1 MNLDNQLKIQNPF
14 KKESQNINQ
23 NNNGDNFLFTP
34 NNNNQNIDD
43 TYNFHNNEL
52 NQNSGYNEDNSQ
64 PNQNDFNQEADS
76 QEIQNLDAN
85 QQYIN
90 QHLMDYQPGMLDE
103 QDGQLNQYQNGMIY
117 YDQGDKNQ
125 DYENILNFSLAKI
138 NQTEQ
143 YLDKYEKVTEYLL
156 QADKHSLNG
165 IRNTLNYQQNKNFF
179 YQEKCC
185 LEILHQNNQIFNFE
199 AYKCVMIMCGIL
211 LDASISLIKEKRY
224 YLAEKYLLRAKY
236 LTEPNEKHLR
246 KKNQRKLRKQ
256 LMDEEHNQ
264 NNTEEKKNN
273 ESENSQIQQ
282 QSSYDEEDDNNEQDD
297 FDTIFE
303 QDLRYHDIRIEIAL
317 NLCDVYKQ
325 QMKIIKKKKKNQQ
338 KKKSIQSS
346 SQAFDSGNKKYDFA
360 GNEIAGMKEIKEE
373 HELELEHEKFDKL
386 NASPPIQS
394 SANASPNKE
403 KQVFFA
409 PSPIQ
414 STVALSRNV
423 GQTSLKN
430 IKDDDIQKQD
440 IDQNK
445 ESYQQLLLRQKQKE
459 MDEEEEKDEEEKI
472 NENKLEN
479 AMQILNDI
487 ESKLTDEYIEQ
498 SKQDLKGT
506 LCKFYA
512 KKVEVLAELLKHGE
526 DQYEEQEIKEMSQEL
541 LECAHFVI
549 ARLESILL
557 PLKANDSPESQEDQV
572 YLAIILS
579 YTWTKLGKY
588 RLKTQEIEKAKQ
600 CYKNAYE
607 KLVNFFKEGQDRMML
622 QYKFKRKYDKLIGK
636 LEFEKID
643 EAEIIEFSQFQQEY
657 ANNENH
663 KKQMKAAKKN
673 YLASKKGIPM
683 SDIQSPSVQFYIDPE
698 YLNQLQNHHTVKS
711 LNKNRYLKKIPISHP
726 FGSSLTDYAQ
736 QSNSQIQKQPNSNQ
750 QGQQQEGR
758 QFKFKKNLQLQLENY
773 KSQILG
779 SNSTSL
785 MNQQPFNANQQS
797 HADEYFKLPKSVAG
811 KQIELSPEEKS
822 IPFLVPTKKIR
833 QHPQSAKAR
842 GSSSS
847 RAKNYDNN
855 SQLANEQN
863 YFSNTNLSNQEY
875 MQPTANKFHR
885 KAPSFANTLTKISSQ
900 STKNLYSNNNNDDI
914 YQKNN
919 NPDQLQKNFLSYT
932 TVASKKNSQGDFKF
946 NQEET
951 QSQVP
956 HSVFSYQQ
964 KSLSSKGNNYYK
976 KNEEENTYQSS
987 LEYQKQLG
995 GGVGSQTKDE
1005 KNNQSQQF
1013 MPVSNSKKLSLHQYP
1028 QHQGI
1033 YSGKRIASAKNLTQ
1047 NTNIQNKQIQSI
1059 EAYNQTAIQQPP
1071 FQNNLIDPSN
1081 TSRSKLENAKT
1092 IRKPMTRI
1100 NSQNDILESIMNFVD
1115 QINEGNNNKNS
1126 FAHSNKSTTIS
1137 TSHRKAFSSSRPS
1150 SSIIYFSTNRLF
1162 NNNNPSQSVHQQYQL
1177 PQQQVY
1183 QQGVIYE
1190 GNEIQDISKQ
1200 VTNEEKQQ
1208 LQFLEQSSQDQQNL
1222 QKAVEQIKKP
1232 LEGNK
1237 FLIINQ
1243 RPTKNA
1249 KNVEK
1254 IIDTMGN
1261 LRVQLNNL
1269 FDTSNQLKT
1278 LSNKPS
1284 TNSQKITL
1292 KLTKDQDQQFMN
1304 IICNRPSL
1312 KTDQGQVNTKKQINS
1327 SRKMSSQQQIQAQ
1340 QYNIQKNNQPSQ
1352 IAEEEYYNNSNNQLQ
1367 TKNGQSGGKQS
1378 YRNSIK
1384 APQQMQASQQ
1394 QYKSLT
1400 QFDDN
1405 NKKVQSVR
1413 QLQQDRKNEGSQK
1426 RLNTIEK
1433 QNSRIKDVSQLYS
1446 QQPNQQLQQQVG
1458 SSAFIQIN
1466 QNQSN
1471 NNNPSYNSVNVNQYI
1486 AHSSQQVKIP
1496 QGGSPK
1502 AKDKEIQMETNRN
1515 ITNINNTII
1524 LKRKNTEIFHDASQ
1538 ISAQPLFIQQN
1549 QISNQENSRLLKQS
1563 KQGDQILANKSGFVN
1578 NSKIEDKQITK
1589 PATIRRLSTNI
1600 NESVFKRQSTA
1611 NYEQIQ
1617 IDIQT
1622 NQQNNE
1628 EEKRFNSQFTTP
1640 FLKQKFDQFENMN
1653 NDRINKDQ
1661 NKINET
1667 QSSQEDEDEDSK
1679 LEDSDDQQ
1687 RNVPNQMLDDLQN
1700 NQIDELKGGDENF
1713 NGDDLKKSDKR
1724 LGNSMNLK
1732 VSIVGGTLGK
1742 LNQQSPD
1749 ISRLLS
1755 SQQGQLDVNKSY
1767 GQHLHVTDQGIS
1779 SLQQSFN
1786 QQIQNNIQS
1795 NYGAQDKSTM
1805 INNSQN
1811 IANALIGNTKG
1822 MNVSQNLKQQIGIQ
1836 NRDQFPVKTIYF
1848 PSIKQSK
1855 YLFVQNRIQELLF
1868 APLYFYKSYNQYSL
1882 CQWNVTNITIEL
1894 ENVTAQE
1901 DAEDIEQVLKGN
1913 SKDYKQNQGGLPFTS
1928 DKIRY
1933 DIKLCIFL
1941 ECIITDQH
1949 IISNPLIFYL
1959 KNQPLNFIDHLWPN
1973 DKSKIETKYELAIL
1987 LLDRWIRERDLDAVE
2002 EFYNIGLSMQ
2012 NIQVQFVLRGGN
2024 SFLDFQNLI
2033 QKEQSQSETIQN
2045 DQNFDQIRVFGLK
2058 LNFIINKIAQVMKK
2072 VHGDVLKLPTD
2083 LNDIINPQLNIR
2095 QNNLKSLRSHQNKRR
2110 ELKNYISYYNI
2121 DQYIVGQIQQ
2131 LQTYKKKKVN
2141 LQISDSINQ
2150 KQDGVTREKGHT
2162 FNEHNVKKQNSNV
2175 DLQIE
2180 IDYQQNGYQRI
2191 PLNREGSNES
2201 PIFQKNTDTN
2211 ELSDFQLQKRLSL
2224 NNMNSYQQNP
2234 TNSSNSNSQNQSKI
2248 PFYGPQQ
2255 PFQLQLQQ
2263 SQPSINTPAFSGRF
2277 SQKKLNIINPSIHSI
2292 QSQGSGKI
2300 QVNTSQ
2306 SSARF
2311 QKYQYLKYKMKER
2324 VYQVQKESETSIPLE
2339 TQVNFDLGK
2348 NQNQL
2353 SPTLPVNSLS
2363 GNIPDGEGTQ
2373 ESLIQNNNQN
2383 QIVQN
2388 GKFETEYSS
2397 PRQNQKNSKIII
2409 PNILMQG
2416 FSSVVEDQ
2424 GAGVSPKQ
2432 SKDISNE
2439 EQNLLL
2445 QKDAQLQAEEY
2456 KKKYEITTQS
2466 VPNTNN
2472 NTPQAVNIHS
2482 LMIHQ
2487 NSFNKQNNLRIE
2499 HLKRQI
2505 RDSLQSQQQ
2514 NSSNLNDNSQSYS
2527 ESPRSFIGNSS
2538 QNNSFAN
2545 SSYNSS
2551 ATSPTNLVGQ
2561 NTLQRMPS
2569 MLSNKSSKSKFSRYA
2584 PVNNEELNDSIQSPS
2599 QALIPQNKKSSQFA
2613 KQNMKFDI
2621 IDDDSQKTPIMS
2633 QQQSESVEYFPTNN
2647 NEEAVQVSSYKFVFN
2662 DQPIINQKQEKP
2674 EIIVKEYDV
2683 AEDKSEEIIQKTE
2696 ENEEF
2701 IQNKIINNAICGD
2714 PFVGLPDTYQYTT
2727 FTLNPFINNDLLLKT
2742 VIKRDKLFF
2751 FVQLFY
2757 TFEPQLEQYIYY
2769 QQALAHSYFILK
2781 VDSMIYKNGWD
2792 SEIILTFEQVIEKL
2806 ILPYTSFSFFKFLYA
2821 KGFTAKQKDS
2831 IKKGLE
2837 KYLQVKDCQF
2847 IINWEY
2853 STEKIQTKHNINDS
2867 QIQNK
2872 PLNEDEQLTND
2883 INDED
2888 KNNDSIII
2896 NKNKDND
2903 YQQDNSNQNNP
2914 IQLQIE
2920 QNVQNNVGT
2929 QKSSQEQGIQ
2939 NKKKKLQF
2947 SDEVQQDYQ
2956 NEQEKV
2962 ISYYQ
2967 QQLIL
2972 QNQSQQELN
2981 QIIDGTKYDY
2991 KLKNKNLSALEL
3003 GLLGVNTIQSEKQT
3017 TTAYQ
3022 SISGNI
3028 EKQSQQFN
3036 YKLPTLANDTVVTE
3050 FKSNLDIKLLSQ
3062 QGLVK
3067 LNNYETPAREEDYYK
3082 TFSLLNKNELSVL
3095 LKYEETETK
3104 SYHKLLIYKPLSRNP
3119 LSSLEITDLNILE
3132 RMLNLKWLDAQTI
3145 TLLKKQDVQIK
3156 RKLVQPHISQGLTS
3170 IENLKKIIFNYILQ
3184 KRTQMNGQKTNLLPV
3199 FSVENQRIR
3208 HKVFVRN
3215 NQKLQNISMLLLEN
3229 IKKKDRDDMSVQK
3242 RQNDNE
3248 QQMINEKIAQERNFI
3263 YQIKYA
3269 ILCYDINDE
3278 WQFQQNDIIQKYFE
3292 KKTIKDFACI
3302 NINSRQS
3309 KYKVFMILTVFRTKI
3324 HLNLEKL
3331 VYLRI
3336 DISPLIGQR
3345 NKQFKLIF
3353 ELSDILNLFERSF
3366 SFENSFDELI
3376 LFKIIQK
3383 ISKCLVYSKSQI
3395 YKNFSL
3401 PLTKINPQQVDR
3413 HQFCLINRLQ
3423 IKPSY
3428 HLIPKEITKKS
3439 FLDII
3444 QQGERVLFQGVKR
3457 ILNTYAIITI
3467 GYYSQLDYYYLQ
3479 IYFPFNCRRFTN
3491 TFYSSNLANLSGE
3504 YMNHIFKEKIAKSNV
3519 QDLNKS
3525 KDYFSFNKKLIKLD
3539 PSKQNQNLNQNKQIK
3554 QNTVNSQLLPSNKH
3568 IGSQNFLNPIKIQS
3582 PQIPIEEQL
3591 ESSVEQ
3597 KQNALSFYVDPSV
3610 FLQLIQSNQKNIIT
3624 GHNFIELNI
3633 WEEIVKSVDIS
3644 IDNNGE
3650 MLLTMDNYSGVMREY
3665 LIKSVLNFS
3674 GNKSGL
3680 FEVLIRFKDQKLKSD
3695 IFSSPQIQV
3704 YENEEEKLDMYV
3716 RINFFQKINSINEKI
3731 LLKQILYSYY
3741 KENTSK
3747 FQNTPKLQHHNNLLN
3762 LVGLNQQENKNQ
3774 AFRGEFAQTYNNQ
3787 SIQNQFDSSFSSPNN
3802 MNTQSEE
3809 EAFQNFSERS
3819 FNHSDLIQVSYLL
3832 LDRIRTSI
3840 QEKQMHVMKFYQ
3852 HQNEIFETGLVEDN
3866 YEVNEPIALPPV
3878 QHQLAQNITNAYL
3891 KLNQFSSGQSKVI
3904 KEQQIIAYQQNL
3916 NESRIDL
3923 VQKQQIVNNFSNQNL
3938 DNFNNSIQNAELFKQ
3953 LAINSKTEIDKVVK
3967 TNAQF
3972 AVDKKIRKKIKMNN
3986 NMNINELL
3994 DSENKQF
4001 YMKTLYRGVFTVRPL
4016 QIIAIFFYKKFYVQ
4030 IYNTINGKNLITDL
4044 TFSTVEHQI
4053 PYLQHM
4059 LKLELYQEI
4068 GKRIFLSFKNR
4079 LMIKSYPELIDY

>member
-1 MNLDNQLKIQNPF
+1 MNLDNQLRIQNPF
-14 KKESQNINQ
+14 KKESQHINQ
-23 NNNGDNFLFTP
+23 NNNGNNFLLTP
-34 NNNNQNIDD
+34 NSNNQNIDD
-43 TYNFHNNEL
+43 IYNFHNNEL
-52 NQNSGYNEDNSQ
+52 NQNSGYNEGNSQ
-64 PNQNDFNQEADS
+64 TNQNGFKHEADS
-76 QEIQNLDAN
+76 QEIQNIDAN

-103 QDGQLNQYQNGMIY
+103 HDGLTNQYKNGLIY

-125 DYENILNFSLAKI
+125 DYENILNLSLAKI

-165 IRNTLNYQQNKNFF
+165 IRNTLNYHQNKNFF

-256 LMDEEHNQ
+256 LINEEHNQ
-264 NNTEEKKNN
+264 SNDEEKKDN
-273 ESENSQIQQ
+273 ESENSQLQQ

-297 FDTIFE
+297 LDSIFE
-303 QDLRYHDIRIEIAL
+303 SDLRYHDIRIEIAL

-325 QMKIIKKKKKNQQ
+325 QMKIIKKKRKNQQ
-338 KKKSIQSS
+338 KKKSIQASN
-346 SQAFDSGNKKYDFA
+346 QAFESSNKKYDYA

-373 HELELEHEKFDKL
+373 HELEMEHENVDKL
-386 NASPPIQS
+386 SASPPIQS
-394 SANASPNKE
+394 SDNMSPNKQ

-409 PSPIQ
+409 PSPVQ
-414 STVALSRNV
+414 STVAISRNI
-423 GQTSLKN
+423 GQSSLKN
-430 IKDDDIQKQD
+430 IQDDDIQKKD
-440 IDQNK
+440 IDQNNK
-445 ESYQQLLLRQKQKE
+445 ESYQQILLRQKQKE
-459 MDEEEEKDEEEKI
+459 MDEEEEKDEEEKQ

-479 AMQILNDI
+479 AMKILNDI
-487 ESKLTDEYIEQ
+487 ESKLTDDYIEQ

-512 KKVEVLAELLKHGE
+512 KKVEILNELLKHGE
-526 DQYEEQEIKEMSQEL
+526 NQYEVQEIKEMSQEL

-557 PLKANDSPESQEDQV
+557 PLKANDSPEFQEDQV
-572 YLAIILS
+572 YLATILS

-607 KLVNFFKEGQDRMML
+607 KLQNFFKEGQDRMML

-636 LEFEKID
+636 LEFEKIG
-643 EAEIIEFSQFQQEY
+643 EADIIEFSQFQQEY
-657 ANNENH
+657 TSNQNQYE
-663 KKQMKAAKKN
+663 QMKAAKKN

-683 SDIQSPSVQFYIDPE
+683 SNIQNPSVQFYIDPE
-698 YLNQLQNHHTVKS
+698 YLNQLQSHHTVKS

-726 FGSSLTDYAQ
+726 FGSSLSDYAQ
-736 QSNSQIQKQPNSNQ
+736 QQNVQLQKQPNSNY

-785 MNQQPFNANQQS
+785 INQQPFNQNQQN
-797 HADEYFKLPKSVAG
+797 HAEEYFKLPRSVTG
-811 KQIELSPEEKS
+811 KQIELSAEEKS
-822 IPFLVPTKKIR
+822 VPFLIPTKKIR
-833 QHPQSAKAR
+833 QHPQSAKVR

-847 RAKNYDNN
+847 RVQIYDNN
-855 SQLANEQN
+855 QQQANEQN

-885 KAPSFANTLTKISSQ
+885 KAPSFANTLTKISSS
-900 STKNLYSNNNNDDI
+900 STKNFNSNSINEINN
-914 YQKNN
+914 KNN

-932 TVASKKNSQGDFKF
+932 TVVSKKNCQADFRF
-946 NQEET
+946 NQQET

-964 KSLSSKGNNYYK
+964 KSISQKSNNYQK
-976 KNEEENTYQSS
+976 RNEEENAYQPS
-987 LEYQKQLG
+987 LEFQKQQLQLQ
-995 GGVGSQTKDE
+995 GGVGSLTNAE
-1005 KNNQSQQF
+1005 KSSQSYQLMIAQ
-1013 MPVSNSKKLSLHQYP
+1013 NSKKLSLHQYP
-1028 QHQGI
+1028 QKQGI

-1047 NTNIQNKQIQSI
+1047 NNNFQSKQ
-1059 EAYNQTAIQQPP
+1059 EAYYQNASQQPP
-1071 FQNNLIDPSN
+1071 FQSNIIDPSN
-1081 TSRSKLENAKT
+1081 TSTSKLDAAKNT
-1092 IRKPMTRI
+1092 RKPMTRI
-1100 NSQNDILESIMNFVD
+1100 NSKNDILESIMNFVD
-1115 QINEGNNNKNS
+1115 QINEGNNYKNS
-1126 FAHSNKSTTIS
+1126 FAHSNKSTTAS
-1137 TSHRKAFSSSRPS
+1137 TSHRKALSSSRPS

-1162 NNNNPSQSVHQQYQL
+1162 NNNPTQSVHQQYQL
-1177 PQQQVY
+1177 PQQQIN
-1183 QQGVIYE
+1183 QQGIIYE

-1200 VTNEEKQQ
+1200 ITNEEKQQ
-1208 LQFLEQSSQDQQNL
+1208 IQFLEQSSQDQQNL
-1222 QKAVEQIKKP
+1222 QNGVE
-1232 LEGNK
+1232 
-1237 FLIINQ
+1237 
-1243 RPTKNA
+1243 PTKNA

-1254 IIDTMGN
+1254 IIDTMGS
-1261 LRVQLNNL
+1261 LRIQLNNL
-1269 FDTSNQLKT
+1269 FESTNQLKT
-1278 LSNKPS
+1278 LSNKSS

-1292 KLTKDQDQQFMN
+1292 KLAKDQDQQFMN
-1304 IICNRPSL
+1304 IISNRPSL
-1312 KTDQGQVNTKKQINS
+1312 KNDYGSSKKQINS
-1327 SRKMSSQQQIQAQ
+1327 SRKMSSHQQLQGQHQ
-1340 QYNIQKNNQPSQ
+1340 NLLKNNQANQ
-1352 IAEEEYYNNSNNQLQ
+1352 VIEEEYYNNSNNKQQ

-1378 YRNSIK
+1378 FRNSIRG
-1384 APQQMQASQQ
+1384 PQITQVSQQ
-1394 QYKSLT
+1394 QYKSQT

-1413 QLQQDRKNEGSQK
+1413 QLQVQDKKNEGSQK

-1433 QNSRIKDVSQLYS
+1433 QNSRNKDMSQLYS
-1446 QQPNQQLQQQVG
+1446 QQPNQQTQQQVG
-1458 SSAFIQIN
+1458 SSAFIQIS
-1466 QNQSN
+1466 QNQAN
-1471 NNNPSYNSVNVNQYI
+1471 NNQLYNSVNANQYNQL
-1486 AHSSQQVKIP
+1486 SSQQLKIP
-1496 QGGSPK
+1496 QSGSSPK
-1502 AKDKEIQMETNRN
+1502 AKEKEIQMETNRN

-1524 LKRKNTEIFHDASQ
+1524 LKRKNTEIFHESSQ
-1538 ISAQPLFIQQN
+1538 ISAQPLNIQ
-1549 QISNQENSRLLKQS
+1549 SNQDKSRLLKQS
-1563 KQGDQILANKSGFVN
+1563 KQGDQILANKSGLIN
-1578 NSKIEDKQITK
+1578 NSKIEDNKQAIK
-1589 PATIRRLSTNI
+1589 PTTIRRLSTNI

-1628 EEKRFNSQFTTP
+1628 DEKRFNSQFTTP

-1667 QSSQEDEDEDSK
+1667 QSSQEDEDEDQK
-1679 LEDSDDQQ
+1679 LEESDEDQ
-1687 RNVPNQMLDDLQN
+1687 RNIPNQLLEDLQN
-1700 NQIDELKGGDENF
+1700 NQIDELKGADENF

-1732 VSIVGGTLGK
+1732 ISIGGGTLGK
-1742 LNQQSPD
+1742 LGQQSPD

-1767 GQHLHVTDQGIS
+1767 GHHLHVTDQGIS

-1786 QQIQNNIQS
+1786 QQIQNNIQP

-1811 IANALIGNTKG
+1811 IANTLIGNTKG
-1822 MNVSQNLKQQIGIQ
+1822 MNASQNLKQQIGIQ
-1836 NRDQFPVKTIYF
+1836 NKDQPPVKTIFF
-1848 PSIKQSK
+1848 PSVKQSK

-1868 APLYFYKSYNQYSL
+1868 TPLYFYKSYNQYSL

-1901 DAEDIEQVLKGN
+1901 DAEDIEQVMKGN
-1913 SKDYKQNQGGLPFTS
+1913 SKDYKQSQGGLPFTS

-2024 SFLDFQNLI
+2024 SYLEFQNLI
-2033 QKEQSQSETIQN
+2033 QKEQKQQETTQN
-2045 DQNFDQIRVFGLK
+2045 DQNYDQIKVFGLK

-2072 VHGDVLKLPTD
+2072 MHGDILKLPTD

-2110 ELKNYISYYNI
+2110 ELKNFISYYSI
-2121 DQYIVGQIQQ
+2121 QQYIAGQIQQ

-2141 LQISDSINQ
+2141 LQISDSIIQ
-2150 KQDGVTREKGHT
+2150 KQEGGSNTLTIE
-2162 FNEHNVKKQNSNV
+2162 QNSNL

-2180 IDYQQNGYQRI
+2180 IDHQQNGYQRI
-2191 PLNREGSNES
+2191 PLDREESNES
-2201 PIFQKNTDTN
+2201 PILKKNTDTN
-2211 ELSDFQLQKRLSL
+2211 ELSDFQLKKRLSL
-2224 NNMNSYQQNP
+2224 NNTHSVQLNP
-2234 TNSSNSNSQNQSKI
+2234 TTSLNGYSQNQSVQ
-2248 PFYGPQQ
+2248 PLYGPQQ
-2255 PFQLQLQQ
+2255 PFQLQIQQ
-2263 SQPSINTPAFSGRF
+2263 SQPSMNTPVFSGRF

-2300 QVNTSQ
+2300 QLNTSQ
-2306 SSARF
+2306 STARF

-2339 TQVNFDLGK
+2339 TQVNFELAK
-2348 NQNQL
+2348 KQNQI
-2353 SPTLPVNSLS
+2353 SPTLPANSQS

-2373 ESLIQNNNQN
+2373 ESVIQNNNQN
-2383 QIVQN
+2383 QNIQN

-2397 PRQNQKNSKIII
+2397 PRQNQKNSKIVF

-2416 FSSVVEDQ
+2416 FSSAVEDQ
-2424 GAGVSPKQ
+2424 GVGVSPKQ
-2432 SKDISNE
+2432 SKDLSNE
-2439 EQNLLL
+2439 EQSVL
-2445 QKDAQLQAEEY
+2445 QQKEAQLQAEEY

-2514 NSSNLNDNSQSYS
+2514 NSSNQNDNSQSYS
-2527 ESPRSFIGNSS
+2527 ESPRSFIGNNS

-2545 SSYNSS
+2545 ISYNSS
-2551 ATSPTNLVGQ
+2551 ATSPTSLVGP

-2569 MLSNKSSKSKFSRYA
+2569 MLSNKSSKSKFSKYA
-2584 PVNNEELNDSIQSPS
+2584 PVNNEDLNDSIQSPS

-2613 KQNMKFDI
+2613 KQNIKFDI
-2621 IDDDSQKTPIMS
+2621 IENDFQKTPILN

-2647 NEEAVQVSSYKFVFN
+2647 NEEIVQVPSFKFVYN

-2674 EIIVKEYDV
+2674 EVIVKEYDV

-2696 ENEEF
+2696 ENEDF
-2701 IQNKIINNAICGD
+2701 FSNKLMNNTLCGD
-2714 PFVGLPDTYQYTT
+2714 PFVDLPDTYQYTT
-2727 FTLNPFINNDLLLKT
+2727 FSLNPFINNDLLLKT

-2769 QQALAHSYFILK
+2769 QQAIVHSYFILK
-2781 VDSMIYKNGWD
+2781 VDSVNSLHFNQFFFFFQFYNLLNLILIIYINKMIYKNGWD

-2806 ILPYTSFSFFKFLYA
+2806 VKPYTSFSFFKFLYS

-2853 STEKIQTKHNINDS
+2853 SSEKIQTKHNMNDS
-2867 QIQNK
+2867 QTQTKN
-2872 PLNEDEQLTND
+2872 PNEEQQLSNNNNEDENNHDTIITNQS
-2883 INDED
+2883 NDNE
-2888 KNNDSIII
+2888 
-2896 NKNKDND
+2896 
-2903 YQQDNSNQNNP
+2903 YQQDNTNNNPKQLKMELQLQNNIGDQKTSP
-2914 IQLQIE
+2914 E
-2920 QNVQNNVGT
+2920 QCIHHN
-2929 QKSSQEQGIQ
+2929 
-2939 NKKKKLQF
+2939 KKKLQF
-2947 SDEVQQDYQ
+2947 SDEIQQGCQ
-2956 NEQEKV
+2956 NNQENE

-2967 QQLIL
+2967 QQLIF
-2972 QNQSQQELN
+2972 QNQAQQELY
-2981 QIIDGTKYDY
+2981 QIIERTKYEN
-2991 KLKNKNLSALEL
+2991 KCQNKNLSQQEINVTKVQLERQITS
-3003 GLLGVNTIQSEKQT
+3003 V
-3017 TTAYQ
+3017 YQ
-3022 SISGNI
+3022 QAPSKI
-3028 EKQSQQFN
+3028 EKPLQQS
-3036 YKLPTLANDTVVTE
+3036 YKLPSLASDTTVAE

-3067 LNNYETPAREEDYYK
+3067 LSNYETPAREEDYYK

-3104 SYHKLLIYKPLSRNP
+3104 SYHKLLIYKPMSRTP
-3119 LSSLEITDLNILE
+3119 LSSLEVYDINILE

-3145 TLLKKQDVQIK
+3145 TLLKQQDVQIK

-3170 IENLKKIIFNYILQ
+3170 IENLKKIMFNYILQ
-3184 KRTQMNGQKTNLLPV
+3184 KRTQMNGKKTNILPV

-3208 HKVFVRN
+3208 HKIFVRN
-3215 NQKLQNISMLLLEN
+3215 NQKLQNISTLLLKN
-3229 IKKKDRDDMSVQK
+3229 IKKQDSDDIRTQK
-3242 RQNDNE
+3242 RQNNYRQQASVSE
-3248 QQMINEKIAQERNFI
+3248 QIAQERNFI

-3269 ILCYDINDE
+3269 VLCYDINDE
-3278 WQFQQNDIIQKYFE
+3278 WQFQQNDILQKYFE

-3331 VYLRI
+3331 VYLRV
-3336 DISPLIGQR
+3336 DILPLIGQR

-3353 ELSDILNLFERSF
+3353 ELTDILNLFERTF

-3383 ISKCLVYSKSQI
+3383 ISKCLIYSKSQI

-3401 PLTKINPQQVDR
+3401 PLSKINPQQVDR
-3413 HQFCLINRLQ
+3413 HQFCLINRLS

-3457 ILNTYAIITI
+3457 VLNAYAIVTI

-3525 KDYFSFNKKLIKLD
+3525 KDYFSYNKKLIKLD
-3539 PSKQNQNLNQNKQIK
+3539 PSKQSQNQSQSKQFK
-3554 QNTVNSQLLPSNKH
+3554 LNTVNSQLQQSNKH
-3568 IGSQNFLNPIKIQS
+3568 INSQHFQNPNKIQS

-3591 ESSVEQ
+3591 ESSVDQ
-3597 KQNALSFYVDPSV
+3597 QQNTSSFYVDPSV
-3610 FLQLIQSNQKNIIT
+3610 FLQLIQSNQKSMIA

-3633 WEEIVKSVDIS
+3633 WEEIVKRVEIS
-3644 IDNNGE
+3644 IDNYGE
-3650 MLLTMDNYSGVMREY
+3650 MLLTMDNYSGIMREY

-3704 YENEEEKLDMYV
+3704 YENEEEKLDMYF

-3747 FQNTPKLQHHNNLLN
+3747 FSNTSKVQNHNHLLN
-3762 LVGLNQQENKNQ
+3762 LVGLNQKEGKSQSFK
-3774 AFRGEFAQTYNNQ
+3774 GEFPQIYNNQ
-3787 SIQNQFDSSFSSPNN
+3787 NIQHQFDNSLSSPIN

-3809 EAFQNFSERS
+3809 EVFQNFSERS

-3878 QHQLAQNITNAYL
+3878 QYQLAQNITNAYL
-3891 KLNQFSSGQSKVI
+3891 KLNEFS
-3904 KEQQIIAYQQNL
+3904 KEQQ
-3916 NESRIDL
+3916 SKFS
-3923 VQKQQIVNNFSNQNL
+3923 KQQQIKALDYVQMQQKINNLATQNM
-3938 DNFNNSIQNAELFKQ
+3938 DNLNNSIQNAELLKQ
-3953 LAINSKTEIDKVVK
+3953 LVMNSNTEIDKIVK
-3967 TNAQF
+3967 NKTQF

-4030 IYNTINGKNLITDL
+4030 IYNTINGKNLLTNL

>member
-1 MNLDNQLKIQNPF
+1 MNLENQLRIQNPF

-23 NNNGDNFLFTP
+23 NIDGNNFLFQP

-52 NQNSGYNEDNSQ
+52 NQNSGYNEGNSQ
-64 PNQNDFNQEADS
+64 PNQNDFNHEADS

-103 QDGQLNQYQNGMIY
+103 QDRLLNQYQNGMIF
-117 YDQGDKNQ
+117 YDQGDKHQ
-125 DYENILNFSLAKI
+125 DYENILNLSLAKI

-143 YLDKYEKVTEYLL
+143 YLEKYEKVTEYLL

-211 LDASISLIKEKRY
+211 LDASIGLIKEKRF

-246 KKNQRKLRKQ
+246 KKNQRRQRKQ

-264 NNTEEKKNN
+264 NLNEEKKDN

-282 QSSYDEEDDNNEQDD
+282 QSSYDNEEDDNNEQDD

-325 QMKIIKKKKKNQQ
+325 QMKIIKKKRKNQQ

-346 SQAFDSGNKKYDFA
+346 SQAFENSNKKYDYA

-373 HELELEHEKFDKL
+373 HELEMEHEKFDKL
-386 NASPPIQS
+386 SASPPIQS
-394 SANASPNKE
+394 SANISPSKE

-409 PSPIQ
+409 PSPVQ
-414 STVALSRNV
+414 STVAISRNI

-430 IKDDDIQKQD
+430 IQDDEIQKKD
-440 IDQNK
+440 IDQNSK
-445 ESYQQLLLRQKQKE
+445 ESYQQILLRQKQKE
-459 MDEEEEKDEEEKI
+459 MDEEEEKDEEEKQ

-479 AMQILNDI
+479 AMKILNDI

-512 KKVEVLAELLKHGE
+512 KKVEILNELLKHGE

-572 YLAIILS
+572 YLATILS

-607 KLVNFFKEGQDRMML
+607 KLQNFFKEGQDRMML

-636 LEFEKID
+636 LEFEKIG
-643 EAEIIEFSQFQQEY
+643 EADVIEFSQFQQEY
-657 ANNENH
+657 ANNQNQFE
-663 KKQMKAAKKN
+663 QMKAAKKN

-698 YLNQLQNHHTVKS
+698 YLNQLQSHHTVKS

-736 QSNSQIQKQPNSNQ
+736 QQNSQLQKQPNSNQ

-785 MNQQPFNANQQS
+785 MNQQQPFNPNSQS
-797 HADEYFKLPKSVAG
+797 HAEEYFKLPRSVTG
-811 KQIELSPEEKS
+811 KQIELSPDEKS
-822 IPFLVPTKKIR
+822 VPFLIPTKKIR
-833 QHPQSAKAR
+833 QHPQSAKVR
-842 GSSSS
+842 GSSSSS
-847 RAKNYDNN
+847 RAKIYDNN
-855 SQLANEQN
+855 SQMANEQN
-863 YFSNTNLSNQEY
+863 YFSNNNLSNQEY
-875 MQPTANKFHR
+875 IQSNKLHR

-900 STKNLYSNNNNDDI
+900 STKNFNTNNNNNNDDMN
-914 YQKNN
+914 KNN
-919 NPDQLQKNFLSYT
+919 NNSGQLQKNFLSQT
-932 TVASKKNSQGDFKF
+932 SVVSKKNSQADFKF
-946 NQEET
+946 NQEDT

-956 HSVFSYQQ
+956 QSVFSYQQ
-964 KSLSSKGNNYYK
+964 KSISSKGNNYYK
-976 KNEEENTYQSS
+976 KNEEENTYQQS
-987 LEYQKQLG
+987 LEYQKHQQQ

-1005 KNNQSQQF
+1005 KYQQPYQI
-1013 MPVSNSKKLSLHQYP
+1013 MLAQNSKKLSLHQYP
-1028 QHQGI
+1028 QQQGI

-1047 NTNIQNKQIQSI
+1047 NSNIQNKQIQQI
-1059 EAYNQTAIQQPP
+1059 EAYNQNAIQQSP

-1081 TSRSKLENAKT
+1081 TSRSKLEATK
-1092 IRKPMTRI
+1092 IARKPMTRI

-1115 QINEGNNNKNS
+1115 TINEGNNYKNS
-1126 FAHSNKSTTIS
+1126 FAHSNKSTTAS

-1162 NNNNPSQSVHQQYQL
+1162 NNNPSQSVHQQYQL
-1177 PQQQVY
+1177 PQQQIN
-1183 QQGVIYE
+1183 QQGIIYE
-1190 GNEIQDISKQ
+1190 GNEIQDMSKQ
-1200 VTNEEKQQ
+1200 IINEEKQQ
-1208 LQFLEQSSQDQQNL
+1208 IQFIEQSSQDQSNY
-1222 QKAVEQIKKP
+1222 QKGVEQIKKP
-1232 LEGNK
+1232 LDGNK

-1243 RPTKNA
+1243 RPTKSA

-1269 FDTSNQLKT
+1269 FESSNQLKT
-1278 LSNKPS
+1278 LSNKSS
-1284 TNSQKITL
+1284 TNSQKLTL

-1312 KTDQGQVNTKKQINS
+1312 KTDQGNSKKQINS
-1327 SRKMSSQQQIQAQ
+1327 SRKMSSQQQIYGQPQ
-1340 QYNIQKNNQPSQ
+1340 NQQKNNQTNQ
-1352 IAEEEYYNNSNNQLQ
+1352 IIEEEYYNNSGNKQQ
-1367 TKNGQSGGKQS
+1367 AKNGQSNGKQS

-1384 APQQMQASQQ
+1384 IPQQMQVSQQ

-1405 NKKVQSVR
+1405 NKKVQPVK
-1413 QLQQDRKNEGSQK
+1413 QHQVDKKNEGSQK

-1433 QNSRIKDVSQLYS
+1433 QNSRIKDVSQLYQ
-1446 QQPNQQLQQQVG
+1446 QQPNQQMQQQIG
-1458 SSAFIQIN
+1458 SSAFIQVN
-1466 QNQSN
+1466 QNQPNSN
-1471 NNNPSYNSVNVNQYI
+1471 NPLFNSLNNNQFN
-1486 AHSSQQVKIP
+1486 ALSSQQVKIP
-1496 QGGSPK
+1496 QSGSPK
-1502 AKDKEIQMETNRN
+1502 AKEKGKSILYPEVNLINFKNTNLEIQMETNRN

-1524 LKRKNTEIFHDASQ
+1524 LKRKNTEIFHESSQ
-1538 ISAQPLFIQQN
+1538 ISAQPLYILQN
-1549 QISNQENSRLLKQS
+1549 QNQDNSRLLKQS
-1563 KQGDQILANKSGFVN
+1563 KQGDQILANKSGLIN

-1589 PATIRRLSTNI
+1589 PNTIRRLSTNI

-1628 EEKRFNSQFTTP
+1628 DEKRFNSQFTTP

-1653 NDRINKDQ
+1653 NDRINKEQ

-1667 QSSQEDEDEDSK
+1667 QSSQEDEDEE
-1679 LEDSDDQQ
+1679 LQAEESDDEQK
-1687 RNVPNQMLDDLQN
+1687 NVTNQMLDDLQS
-1700 NQIDELKGGDENF
+1700 NQIDELKGVDENF
-1713 NGDDLKKSDKR
+1713 NGDELKKSDKR

-1732 VSIVGGTLGK
+1732 ISIGGGTLGK

-1767 GQHLHVTDQGIS
+1767 GHHLHVTDQGLS

-1795 NYGAQDKSTM
+1795 NYGAQDKSTI

-1836 NRDQFPVKTIYF
+1836 NKDQLPVKTIYF
-1848 PSIKQSK
+1848 PSVKQSK

-1882 CQWNVTNITIEL
+1882 CQWNVTNITIDL

-1913 SKDYKQNQGGLPFTS
+1913 LKDQKQSQGGLPFTS

-1933 DIKLCIFL
+1933 DIKLSIFL

-1949 IISNPLIFYL
+1949 IINNPLIFYL

-1973 DKSKIETKYELAIL
+1973 DKCKIETKYELAIL

-2012 NIQVQFVLRGGN
+2012 NVQVQFVLRGGN
-2024 SFLDFQNLI
+2024 AYLEFQNLI
-2033 QKEQSQSETIQN
+2033 LKEQTQQETTQN
-2045 DQNFDQIRVFGLK
+2045 EQNVDQIKVFGLK

-2072 VHGDVLKLPTD
+2072 VHGDVLRLPKD
-2083 LNDIINPQLNIR
+2083 LNEIINPQLNIR

-2110 ELKNYISYYNI
+2110 ELKNFISYYNI
-2121 DQYIVGQIQQ
+2121 EQYIAGQIYQ
-2131 LQTYKKKKVN
+2131 LQSYKKKKVN
-2141 LQISDSINQ
+2141 LQISDSIIQKQEGGYSIALNKEKGYSLNEHKFQ
-2150 KQDGVTREKGHT
+2150 KQD
-2162 FNEHNVKKQNSNV
+2162 SNV

-2180 IDYQQNGYQRI
+2180 MNGYQRI

-2201 PIFQKNTDTN
+2201 PIFQKNTDSN
-2211 ELSDFQLQKRLSL
+2211 EMSDFQLKKRLSL
-2224 NNMNSYQQNP
+2224 NNTNSFQLNP
-2234 TNSSNSNSQNQSKI
+2234 TTSSNGYSQNQSNI

-2255 PFQLQLQQ
+2255 TFQLQLQQ
-2263 SQPSINTPAFSGRF
+2263 SQPSINTPVFSGRF

-2292 QSQGSGKI
+2292 QQQGSGKI
-2300 QVNTSQ
+2300 QLNTSQ
-2306 SSARF
+2306 STARL
-2311 QKYQYLKYKMKER
+2311 QKYQYLKYRMKER
-2324 VYQVQKESETSIPLE
+2324 VYQVQKESDTSIPLE
-2339 TQVNFDLGK
+2339 TQVNFDLPK
-2348 NQNQL
+2348 KQNQL

-2373 ESLIQNNNQN
+2373 ESLVQNNNQQN
-2383 QIVQN
+2383 QMIQN

-2397 PRQNQKNSKIII
+2397 PRQNQKNSKIVI

-2416 FSSVVEDQ
+2416 FSSAVEDQ
-2424 GAGVSPKQ
+2424 GVVVSPKQ
-2432 SKDISNE
+2432 SKDLSNE
-2439 EQNLLL
+2439 EQSFL
-2445 QKDAQLQAEEY
+2445 QQKEAQLQAEEY
-2456 KKKYEITTQS
+2456 KKKYEITTG
-2466 VPNTNN
+2466 PNTNN
-2472 NTPQAVNIHS
+2472 NTPQSVNIHS

-2514 NSSNLNDNSQSYS
+2514 NPSNLNDNSQSYS
-2527 ESPRSFIGNSS
+2527 ESPRSFIGNNS

-2551 ATSPTNLVGQ
+2551 ATSPTNLVGP

-2569 MLSNKSSKSKFSRYA
+2569 MQSNKSSKSKFSRYA
-2584 PVNNEELNDSIQSPS
+2584 PVNNEELNDSVQSPS

-2621 IDDDSQKTPIMS
+2621 IDDDSQKTPILS
-2633 QQQSESVEYFPTNN
+2633 QQQSESVEYFHSNNNNNNNN
-2647 NEEAVQVSSYKFVFN
+2647 NEENIQVPSYKFMFN
-2662 DQPIINQKQEKP
+2662 DQPFINQNQEKP
-2674 EIIVKEYDV
+2674 EIVVKEYDV
-2683 AEDKSEEIIQKTE
+2683 AEDKSEELIQKTE

-2701 IQNKIINNAICGD
+2701 LTNKLMNNALCGD

-2727 FTLNPFINNDLLLKT
+2727 FSLNPFINNDLLLKT

-2751 FVQLFY
+2751 FIQLFY

-2769 QQALAHSYFILK
+2769 QQAIAHSYFILK

-2806 ILPYTSFSFFKFLYA
+2806 IKPNTSFSFFKFLYA

-2853 STEKIQTKHNINDS
+2853 SAEKIQTKHNINDS
-2867 QIQNK
+2867 QTQTNYPNK
-2872 PLNEDEQLTND
+2872 DQQLSNDNNEDDNIIETN
-2883 INDED
+2883 ITNMD
-2888 KNNDSIII
+2888 KNND
-2896 NKNKDND
+2896 
-2903 YQQDNSNQNNP
+2903 YQLENSNENNP
-2914 IQLQIE
+2914 IMQPKMELQ
-2920 QNVQNNVGT
+2920 VQNDIT
-2929 QKSSQEQGIQ
+2929 AQKNSLGQVIQ
-2939 NKKKKLQF
+2939 NKKKKIQF
-2947 SDEVQQDYQ
+2947 SDEILQDEQ
-2956 NEQEKV
+2956 NNQEKQ
-2962 ISYYQ
+2962 ISQYQ
-2967 QQLIL
+2967 QQLFF
-2972 QNQSQQELN
+2972 QYQSQQEFY
-2981 QIIDGTKYDY
+2981 QIIQRTKYE
-2991 KLKNKNLSALEL
+2991 KKFQNTNSNQQEL
-3003 GLLGVNTIQSEKQT
+3003 GLYGFNEHQSVEQIT
-3017 TTAYQ
+3017 T
-3022 SISGNI
+3022 S
-3028 EKQSQQFN
+3028 SQQVSSKVDQIFQQQK
-3036 YKLPTLANDTVVTE
+3036 YKLPTLANDTTITE
-3050 FKSNLDIKLLSQ
+3050 FKSNLDIKLLLQ

-3082 TFSLLNKNELSVL
+3082 TFSLLNKNELSIL
-3095 LKYEETETK
+3095 LKYEETETR
-3104 SYHKLLIYKPLSRNP
+3104 SYHRLLIYKPMSRTP
-3119 LSSLEITDLNILE
+3119 LSSLEVTDINILE

-3145 TLLKKQDVQIK
+3145 TLLKKQDVQIR

-3170 IENLKKIIFNYILQ
+3170 IENLKKIIFNYVIQ
-3184 KRTQMNGQKTNLLPV
+3184 KRTQMNGQKTNMLPI
-3199 FSVENQRIR
+3199 FSVE
-3208 HKVFVRN
+3208 
-3215 NQKLQNISMLLLEN
+3215 
-3229 IKKKDRDDMSVQK
+3229 
-3242 RQNDNE
+3242 
-3248 QQMINEKIAQERNFI
+3248 
-3263 YQIKYA
+3263 
-3269 ILCYDINDE
+3269 
-3278 WQFQQNDIIQKYFE
+3278 
-3292 KKTIKDFACI
+3292 
-3302 NINSRQS
+3302 
-3309 KYKVFMILTVFRTKI
+3309 
-3324 HLNLEKL
+3324 
-3331 VYLRI
+3331 
-3336 DISPLIGQR
+3336 
-3345 NKQFKLIF
+3345 
-3353 ELSDILNLFERSF
+3353 
-3366 SFENSFDELI
+3366 
-3376 LFKIIQK
+3376 
-3383 ISKCLVYSKSQI
+3383 
-3395 YKNFSL
+3395 
-3401 PLTKINPQQVDR
+3401 
-3413 HQFCLINRLQ
+3413 
-3423 IKPSY
+3423 
-3428 HLIPKEITKKS
+3428 
-3439 FLDII
+3439 
-3444 QQGERVLFQGVKR
+3444 
-3457 ILNTYAIITI
+3457 
-3467 GYYSQLDYYYLQ
+3467 
-3479 IYFPFNCRRFTN
+3479 
-3491 TFYSSNLANLSGE
+3491 
-3504 YMNHIFKEKIAKSNV
+3504 
-3519 QDLNKS
+3519 
-3525 KDYFSFNKKLIKLD
+3525 
-3539 PSKQNQNLNQNKQIK
+3539 
-3554 QNTVNSQLLPSNKH
+3554 
-3568 IGSQNFLNPIKIQS
+3568 
-3582 PQIPIEEQL
+3582 
-3591 ESSVEQ
+3591 
-3597 KQNALSFYVDPSV
+3597 
-3610 FLQLIQSNQKNIIT
+3610 
-3624 GHNFIELNI
+3624 
-3633 WEEIVKSVDIS
+3633 
-3644 IDNNGE
+3644 
-3650 MLLTMDNYSGVMREY
+3650 
-3665 LIKSVLNFS
+3665 
-3674 GNKSGL
+3674 
-3680 FEVLIRFKDQKLKSD
+3680 
-3695 IFSSPQIQV
+3695 
-3704 YENEEEKLDMYV
+3704 
-3716 RINFFQKINSINEKI
+3716 
-3731 LLKQILYSYY
+3731 
-3741 KENTSK
+3741 
-3747 FQNTPKLQHHNNLLN
+3747 
-3762 LVGLNQQENKNQ
+3762 
-3774 AFRGEFAQTYNNQ
+3774 
-3787 SIQNQFDSSFSSPNN
+3787 
-3802 MNTQSEE
+3802 
-3809 EAFQNFSERS
+3809 
-3819 FNHSDLIQVSYLL
+3819 
-3832 LDRIRTSI
+3832 
-3840 QEKQMHVMKFYQ
+3840 
-3852 HQNEIFETGLVEDN
+3852 
-3866 YEVNEPIALPPV
+3866 
-3878 QHQLAQNITNAYL
+3878 
-3891 KLNQFSSGQSKVI
+3891 
-3904 KEQQIIAYQQNL
+3904 
-3916 NESRIDL
+3916 
-3923 VQKQQIVNNFSNQNL
+3923 
-3938 DNFNNSIQNAELFKQ
+3938 
-3953 LAINSKTEIDKVVK
+3953 
-3967 TNAQF
+3967 
-3972 AVDKKIRKKIKMNN
+3972 
-3986 NMNINELL
+3986 
-3994 DSENKQF
+3994 
-4001 YMKTLYRGVFTVRPL
+4001 
-4016 QIIAIFFYKKFYVQ
+4016 
-4030 IYNTINGKNLITDL
+4030 
-4044 TFSTVEHQI
+4044 
-4053 PYLQHM
+4053 
-4059 LKLELYQEI
+4059 
-4068 GKRIFLSFKNR
+4068 
-4079 LMIKSYPELIDY
+4079 